1 MFSPLLLTSIPSWPQ
16 GSQVWV
22 SNWWPARSSALT
34 QWHWESAFHL
44 RLCPHSEGL
53 AHRGV
58 RAWACMSSCPHPP
71 NPTLETCVHPWLW
84 DLLSEITHR
93 NRLLWVLDGQALWA
107 VWPGSPREP
116 WGWCALWTGSRPWPW
131 PFWLCEKGHSWRRAK
146 TRQVLGRAQECSE
159 LRIKPLWKSYVLKAA
174 VFAVIPRPWEWI
186 KEGISYVNVT
196 TSESLWSTF
205 LLVLQGKIISPLA
218 LKGN

>member
-44 RLCPHSEGL
+44 RLCPNSEGL

-58 RAWACMSSCPHPP
+58 WAWACMSSCPHPP
-71 NPTLETCVHPWLW
+71 NPTLETCVLPWLW

-116 WGWCALWTGSRPWPW
+116 WGWCALWTGSWPWPW
-131 PFWLCEKGHSWRRAK
+131 PLWLCEKGHSWRRAK
-146 TRQVLGRAQECSE
+146 TRQVLGRGQRMFGTENKTSMKIIRFKSCSLCSYPQTLGVNKRRYFLYECDHFW
-159 LRIKPLWKSYVLKAA
+159 KPLVNFSSCS
-174 VFAVIPRPWEWI
+174 PR
-186 KEGISYVNVT
+186 
-196 TSESLWSTF
+196 
-205 LLVLQGKIISPLA
+205 
-218 LKGN
+218 